1 MNFIK
6 GEIFGIKLNNK
17 ERGVNQTVENCGVI
31 NGTVNNS
38 D

>member
-6 GEIFGIKLNNK
+6 GKIFGIKLNNK
-17 ERGVNQTVENCGVI
+17 EKGVNQIVENCDVI
-31 NGTVNNS
+31 NDTVNNS